1 MLKWSHY
8 FMIILIEIYFNWI
21 WFLPFRVTNW
31 YTSLSGQ
38 LLLRHC
44 KNHKHKVK
52 NVYSSFYFTLDFFQ
66 FIFKLWISFRV
77 SLNSSCAQW
86 LAQSFTRRSHLRSIT
101 LKSITSST
109 CPPFWR
115 WPGEETLLRG
125 WHHVSTG
132 WGNRNMPL
140 KHGLPTPYLLLP
152 TIEQVLHYE
161 LNTPEV
167 WNHYNSNK
175 KYFLKSIE
183 YFKYSKATIARTFS
197 Y

>member
-1 MLKWSHY
+1 MY
-8 FMIILIEIYFNWI
+8 N
-21 WFLPFRVTNW
+21 
-31 YTSLSGQ
+31 
-38 LLLRHC
+38 
-44 KNHKHKVK
+44 
-52 NVYSSFYFTLDFFQ
+52 SSFYFTLDFFQ
-66 FIFKLWISFRV
+66 IIFKLWISSRV

-86 LAQSFTRRSHLRSIT
+86 LAQSFTRRSHLRSLT

-115 WPGEETLLRG
+115 WPGEEILLRG

-140 KHGLPTPYLLLP
+140 KHGLPTPYLFLP
-152 TIEQVLHYE
+152 TIEWVLHYE

-175 KYFLKSIE
+175 KYFFEVYWVLLQVLKSDN
-183 YFKYSKATIARTFS
+183 SKDIQLLSVKLLATAPPISIPSSLTW
-197 Y
+197 